1 MLEKTTGMRYVR
13 LSTSISILEIIV
25 WVRYWVL
32 GLCDP
37 MGESRLTRFV
47 SDSDS
52 VRRQNRGLVLNAL
65 RIHGPLS
72 RTVLASQTGLSHA
85 SMTAITQD
93 LLAQEIVAE
102 LADEQ
107 KSDAKARG
115 RPAVRI
121 SFNRSAA
128 YVVLFEIEVS
138 RARLSLVDYGGT
150 LVDRI
155 DLPLAPTLFSSVPP
169 ADFLHERIEYLRERN
184 PTESKRLRRIAI
196 SVQGILDRDGRSLK
210 WSPIA
215 HLAGIPFADSLSEAF
230 DLPVTLYKRGR
241 LLAEGARWLNPDLH
255 DASVAT
261 VFVGSTVA
269 MGMTFPGEIL
279 GRGTEGTTEFG
290 HMNHTPN
297 GALCR
302 CGMRGCI
309 EAYASDYGVL
319 RTAYSVPETTTPA
332 ASVPPQQYDDLIQ
345 RAEAGDRS
353 ATHAFNL
360 AGRAIGF
367 GLSRMMAVFD
377 PAHILIVGP
386 GARAFDLMRAEI
398 MSALAGALVCRVNG
412 LPSVVAYRDEKEP
425 IFRGLMMKA
434 LNDID
439 QVEFAALQN
448 VARMAADAG

>member
-1 MLEKTTGMRYVR
+1 MGKG
-13 LSTSISILEIIV
+13 ISS
-25 WVRYWVL
+25 
-32 GLCDP
+32 D
-37 MGESRLTRFV
+37 GESGLTRFV

-52 VRRQNRGLVLNAL
+52 VRRQNRGLVLSAL
-65 RIHGPLS
+65 RVHGPLS

-93 LLAQEIVAE
+93 LLAQHVVTE
-102 LADEQ
+102 LAETPN
-107 KSDAKARG
+107 SDAKTRG
-115 RPAVRI
+115 RPAVRMG
-121 SFNRSAA
+121 FNRTAA
-128 YVVLFEIEVS
+128 YAALFEIEVS

-155 DLPLAPTLFSSVPP
+155 DLPLAPTLFATIAPGE
-169 ADFLHERIEYLRERN
+169 FLRERIEYLRTRN
-184 PTESKRLRRIAI
+184 PVEAKTLRRIAI

-215 HLAGIPFADSLSEAF
+215 HLAGTPFADSLADAF
-230 DLPVTLYKRGR
+230 NLPVTLYKRGR
-241 LLAEGARWLNPDLH
+241 LLAEGTRWLNPELH

-279 GRGTEGTTEFG
+279 GRGSEGTTEFG

-332 ASVPPQQYDDLIQ
+332 PSVPPQQYDDLIQ
-345 RAEAGDRS
+345 RAETGDRS
-353 ATHAFNL
+353 ATHAFNI

-377 PAHILIVGP
+377 PSHILIVGP
-386 GARAFDLMRAEI
+386 GARSFELMRSEI
-398 MSALAGALVCRVNG
+398 EAALAGALVCRVNG
-412 LPSVVAYRDEKEP
+412 LPAIVAHRDEKEP

-434 LNDID
+434 LNEID
-439 QVEFAALQN
+439 QAEFAALPTSS
-448 VARMAADAG
+448 RGTERSAG